1 MNNFYWRVNRYCANK
16 LKNKVPAN
24 RKSTSQTAELKAEYA
39 LRDVGLRKEIYQST
53 LFMLRCWIT
62 GKQNQK
68 GWIHSRT
75 KRVIDVFFSM
85 SALVLFFPLMTFIGI
100 VIKLNS
106 RGPIFFTQDRTGYM
120 GRRFKMYK
128 FRTMVDNAE
137 DIKGDVRYMSHHA
150 LDSPDFKVK
159 FDPRITPLGLF
170 LRKYSLDELPQ
181 IYNVLRGDM
190 SLVGP
195 RPTSF
200 CVRTYKPDHLCR
212 LASRPGLTCIWQISG
227 RSNIDFD
234 GRVELD
240 RRYIENQGPWQ
251 DLVILFKTPFAVLK
265 ADGAY

>member
-1 MNNFYWRVNRYCANK
+1 M
-16 LKNKVPAN
+16 
-24 RKSTSQTAELKAEYA
+24 T
-39 LRDVGLRKEIYQST
+39 
-53 LFMLRCWIT
+53 
-62 GKQNQK
+62 
-68 GWIHSRT
+68 
-75 KRVIDVFFSM
+75 
-85 SALVLFFPLMTFIGI
+85 ALVILFPLMAVIGI
-100 VIKLNS
+100 IIKLNS

-137 DIKGDVRYMSHHA
+137 EIKANVRHMSHHA
-150 LDSPDFKVK
+150 ADSPDFKVK
-159 FDPRITPLGLF
+159 NDPRITQFGLL

-181 IYNVLRGDM
+181 IFNVLIGDM

-200 CVRTYKPDHLCR
+200 CAGAYKPDHLCR

-251 DLVILFKTPFAVLK
+251 DLVILFKTPIAVLK

>member
-1 MNNFYWRVNRYCANK
+1 MGVNK
-16 LKNKVPAN
+16 ITHLKTVH
-24 RKSTSQTAELKAEYA
+24 SI
-39 LRDVGLRKEIYQST
+39 RDIGLRQEVRGNTGFQ
-53 LFMLRCWIT
+53 FRCWIT
-62 GKQNQK
+62 GKQNKK

-75 KRVIDVFFSM
+75 KRCIDVFFSIA
-85 SALVLFFPLMTFIGI
+85 ALAILFPLMVLIGLT
-100 VIKLNS
+100 IKLSS
-106 RGPIFFTQDRTGYM
+106 RGPVFFAQERTGYM

-128 FRTMVDNAE
+128 FRTMVNNAE
-137 DIKGDVRYMSHHA
+137 DIKANVSHMSHHA
-150 LDSPDFKVK
+150 ADSPDFKVVD
-159 FDPRITPLGLF
+159 DPRVTPLGLF

-181 IYNVLRGDM
+181 IYNVLKGDM

-200 CVRTYKPDHLCR
+200 CVRTYKSNHMSR

-240 RRYIENQGPWQ
+240 RRYIENQGPLQ
-251 DLVILFKTPFAVLK
+251 DLIILFKTPLAVIK